1 MITELGETESDRH
14 KRRVA
19 QLILSYLARNPAA
32 EDTVDGILQFWLL
45 HEEIHF
51 RMQEVEA
58 TLAELT
64 DQGIVIPIVGEDLR
78 VRYRINPEEYEEL
91 QSVLNRMKE

>member
-1 MITELGETESDRH
+1 
-14 KRRVA
+14 VA